1 VPTTP
6 VPQDIRVNTSLQG
19 NANRGEALLIKG
31 GCIGCH
37 MINGSRVAV
46 GRLGPNLTHVGSRT
60 TIASAQFPN
69 RPEYLARWLKNAP
82 KMKPGVKMPT
92 LGQGETNPATKETV
106 KAPAGLT
113 DQDIAD
119 LVAYLQALK

>member
-1 VPTTP
+1 
-6 VPQDIRVNTSLQG
+6 
-19 NANRGEALLIKG
+19 
-31 GCIGCH
+31 
-37 MINGSRVAV
+37 M
-46 GRLGPNLTHVGSRT
+46 GRIGPNLTHVGTRT
-60 TIASAQFPN
+60 TIAGGQFPN
-69 RPEYLARWLKNAP
+69 RAEYLARWLKNAP

-92 LGQGETNPATKETV
+92 LGQGETNPSTKETV